1 MPLMRRAPYRS
12 SCRDMD
18 SVGGKVIH
26 FPPTLFITPGACFFC
41 VGVSVIIECF
51 QFGRG
56 CLCCICWS
64 RGLAPEKRCNP
75 VSKKGRVSRGYR
87 YCVKSVIA
95 IVLKRLNIDGI
106 IHFGMRLFPYVQKK
120 DFICNE
126 IILTPIYINNYKI
139 EGLLSK
145 ITLIKRKTVE

>member
-1 MPLMRRAPYRS
+1 M
-12 SCRDMD
+12 
-18 SVGGKVIH
+18 
-26 FPPTLFITPGACFFC
+26 
-41 VGVSVIIECF
+41 
-51 QFGRG
+51 
-56 CLCCICWS
+56 
-64 RGLAPEKRCNP
+64 
-75 VSKKGRVSRGYR
+75 
-87 YCVKSVIA
+87 KSVIA
-95 IVLKRLNIDGI
+95 IVLKWLNIDGI